1 MEKIDDSKKYAPVT
15 KKQRE
20 IVRKILKDFPD
31 SKEMF
36 EYEDYQKNQTVGS
49 ASEFIMRAVE
59 DNVVKIT
66 GREGYAKYIAMRPNA
81 EKTGT
86 HGLFTDDG
94 IVVNLPEV
102 MKEINRHNGN
112 IWTVIVS
119 LRREDAQRLGF
130 DTGQRWRDMLRTQ
143 TTELSKNFKIPMK
156 NLKWYGAFHNE
167 SHHPHIHMIVYSND
181 DFDTGQRWRDMLRTQ
196 TAELS
201 RNFKIPMKNL
211 KWYGAFHNESHHPH
225 IHMIVYSNDEKSGF
239 LSKKG
244 VENLRSSFANSIFSQ
259 DMYCS
264 FEKQTEYRDRLRSD
278 GKKMI
283 AEIVFV
289 SPEMKRLIF
298 ELSDRLSKTKGKK
311 SYGYLPPEIKNIV
324 DEIIVELAKDERIKE
339 LYNLWYQQKED
350 VTRIYTDSIP
360 PRKPLVQNEEFRPLK
375 NAVINEILK
384 MTDSIPTDME
394 EMYHRIKAEN
404 PVVAEELKQ
413 KLYGIYREN
422 RQNYCATMVTL
433 KLFQYFGSM
442 FENQTEGIQTSRQTR
457 TDRKL
462 FRKIA
467 EKKQAQGLKQ

>member
-1 MEKIDDSKKYAPVT
+1 MAKIITKFRYSKPTADRKIGGYAGYIATREGVEKIDDSKKYAPVT

-20 IVRKILKDFPD
+20 IIRKILKDFPD

-49 ASEFIMRAVE
+49 ASEFITRAVE
-59 DNVVKIT
+59 DNAVKIT

-119 LRREDAQRLGF
+119 LRREDAQRLG
-130 DTGQRWRDMLRTQ
+130 
-143 TTELSKNFKIPMK
+143 
-156 NLKWYGAFHNE
+156 
-167 SHHPHIHMIVYSND
+167 
-181 DFDTGQRWRDMLRTQ
+181 FDTGQRWRDMLRTQ

-264 FEKQTEYRDRLRSD
+264 FEKQTEYRGRLRSD

-283 AEIVFV
+283 AEIVAEIQNNSFV

-298 ELSDRLSKTKGKK
+298 ELSDCLSKAKGKK

-324 DEIIVELAKDERIKE
+324 DEIIVELAKDERIDT
-339 LYNLWYQQKED
+339 LYDLWYQQKED
-350 VTRIYTDSIP
+350 VTKIYTDSIP
-360 PRKPLVQNEEFRPLK
+360 PRKPLVHNEEFRPLK

-394 EMYHRIKAEN
+394 EMYHRVKVEN
-404 PVVAEELKQ
+404 PVMVEELKQ
-413 KLYGIYREN
+413 KLYGIYGEN
-422 RQNYCATMVTL
+422 RQNYYATMVTL

-442 FENQTEGIQTSRQTR
+442 LENQTEGIQTSHQTR

-467 EKKQAQGLKQ
+467 EKRQAQGLKQ